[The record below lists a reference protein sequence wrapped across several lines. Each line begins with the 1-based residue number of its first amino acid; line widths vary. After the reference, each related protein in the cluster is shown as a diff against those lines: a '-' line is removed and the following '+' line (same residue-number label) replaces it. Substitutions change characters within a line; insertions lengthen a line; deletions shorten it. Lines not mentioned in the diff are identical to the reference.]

1 MPEIIAEIANAHQ
14 GNPITAIKLAKSAK
28 ISGADAV
35 KFQIYFADDFISKN
49 HSRFDH
55 FKKQSFSKNSKCPD
69 QLVATTGTPAAAAST
84 KGRP

>member
-14 GNPITAIKLAKSAK
+14 GNPITAVKLAKSAK
-28 ISGADAV
+28 NSGADAV

-55 FKKQSFSKNSKCPD
+55 LKNNLFQKLSGKK
-69 QLVATTGTPAAAAST
+69 
-84 KGRP
+84 